1 MTDEE
6 LEKRLSGAFNFSDDE
21 YEKVKSYLN
30 NDKTNNPNNEWENDK
45 ANTSNKKWKYT
56 YSTIQTPQG
65 ETVTT
70 TEIEPSV
77 KPFGSNYYVLKRRQ
91 PTGFEKAIGLDKY
104 PIAEE
109 IDSDKYKDWWKRRI
123 VLGQNES
130 GVFEPRD
137 FESAHPDFDI
147 GEYLR
152 QAVAAK
158 DEGDYTLQ
166 QEGVFDKINKF
177 FTAPLDEA
185 KATEQAYAS
194 NAFDNKIQNLIDDIV
209 IYNSFQKQLSEANAS
224 NTMPKIRGDKGLL
237 DNSLYANQ
245 FRRLL
250 NGSGYKGPE
259 HRTWDDP
266 YNPVYD
272 TLSDI
277 GKNDRKAVEKDV
289 YRMLSEI
296 SKYK

>member
-1 MTDEE
+1 MTNEE

-21 YEKVKSYLN
+21 DEKLESYLN
-30 NDKTNNPNNEWENDK
+30 NDKTNFSQVQQPVAQTEVKTTPNSVSVKETEVRPYE
-45 ANTSNKKWKYT
+45 A
-56 YSTIQTPQG
+56 
-65 ETVTT
+65 TVT
-70 TEIEPSV
+70 
-77 KPFGSNYYVLKRRQ
+77 PFGEYRQ

-109 IDSDKYKDWWKRRI
+109 IDSDKYKDWWKRRM

-224 NTMPKIRGDKGLL
+224 NTMPKIRGDIGYGN
-237 DNSLYANQ
+237 NSQDSNQ
-245 FRRLL
+245 LGRLL
-250 NGSGYKGPE
+250 TGHGYKGPE
-259 HRTWDDP
+259 TKTWDNS
-266 YNPVYD
+266 YNHVYD
-272 TLSDI
+272 ALSDI

-289 YRMLSEI
+289 YRMLSEV